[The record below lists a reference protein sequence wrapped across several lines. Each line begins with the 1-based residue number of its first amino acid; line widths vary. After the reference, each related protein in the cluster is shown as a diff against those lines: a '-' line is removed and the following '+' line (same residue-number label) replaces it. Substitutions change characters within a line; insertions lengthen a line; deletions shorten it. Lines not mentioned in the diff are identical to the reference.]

1 MTAEIERLPHI
12 YPPRH
17 REFAY
22 VIVAEPDSFVLCK
35 VYTNNIGTVRLAEF
49 KTRKEADSFVNDL
62 ASSQAGVAMSEHE
75 QELRRLA
82 PRLALGAGMDR
93 CSGPLEIT
101 HGRVLKGR
109 FNSLPSAL

>member
-1 MTAEIERLPHI
+1 
-12 YPPRH
+12 
-17 REFAY
+17 